1 MITLIRKNTQTKTY
15 KPIDEDKLVGY
26 MRSEGMEAAA
36 KDFREEYVVRR
47 ALNSQEEFDEQSASG
62 RGIPSICFA
71 AEWKKAQRK
80 LVMKEYNGLVLLQV
94 NNLRSTED
102 ATELRKLAS
111 QQPYTHM
118 AFVGLSSYSVMIVCR
133 ISAEKD
139 FGSYTEE
146 QLAKIQ
152 LNAYKRLHYI
162 YSAQLGLTI
171 DNINPTLDTS
181 CPLSY
186 DPDIYHNPG
195 SEPYY
200 VREDEEMTPQYK
212 GQNHTEGDKKQF
224 EISNVATLGVIFEC
238 CLSDAEEKAHTVCD
252 NPSHFDEAVL
262 SLLADFCCESG
273 LPQDYALMR
282 ARWKTRFQHINTEE
296 MTLVFSNAYKEKE
309 TVGIPYKHVDKQALM
324 AYKSEAFLNMHYEL
338 RRNVINGV
346 VQYRRK
352 DGFDY
357 SFHDLTE
364 QVMNTMTHSAIK
376 HGIGSWDK
384 DMRRIVNS
392 DIVPRYDPIAD
403 YLYLLPKWDGKD
415 RVSQLASRIPS
426 DCPELEMYLH
436 TWLLSMVAHWLGKDS
451 LHGNALVPILI
462 GGQGCGK
469 TSFCSIILPPEL
481 RDYYNDK
488 VEFKNETS
496 LVLGLSSFAL
506 INIDEFDA
514 LKKSQQPTLKYLLSK
529 NDVKLRMPYGK
540 SFEQRRR
547 YASFIATTNNLHP
560 LVDRTGSRRF
570 VCIKIADGQRI
581 DFLTPIDYQQLYS
594 QLRTEVFQ
602 SRRYWLDEEQTAALM
617 AYNTRFMQMRTLSQ
631 MLDKL
636 FEQPSSEE
644 DAEIMTSHEI
654 IALLNARFPEFNQT
668 QGTANEIGKYF
679 VSRGYTCGKKNKGA
693 IYTVKRRQI
702 E

>member
-1 MITLIRKNTQTKTY
+1 MLTIIKHNTATESY
-15 KPIDEDKLVGY
+15 KPINEERL
-26 MRSEGMEAAA
+26 MRIMCSEEMEKVAQEL
-36 KDFREEYVVRR
+36 REEYVVRR
-47 ALNSQEEFDEQSASG
+47 ALKSQKAIDDTLFSS
-62 RGIPSICFA
+62 RVPSVCFA
-71 AEWKKAQRK
+71 AEWKKVQRK
-80 LVMKEYNGLVLLQV
+80 MVMQQFNGLVLLQV

-102 ATELRKLAS
+102 AVELRHLAS

-118 AFVGLSSYSVMIVCR
+118 AFVGLSGYSVMVVCK
-133 ISAEKD
+133 ISTEKD
-139 FGSYTEE
+139 FSQYDEE

-152 LNAYKRLHYI
+152 TNAYKRLHYL

-171 DNINPTLDTS
+171 DNMAPALNLS
-181 CPLSY
+181 CPISY
-186 DPDIYHNPG
+186 DPDTYHNPS
-195 SEPYY
+195 SEPFY
-200 VREDEEMTPQYK
+200 VREEEGMVPQYK
-212 GQNHTEGDKKQF
+212 GQGSTDSETKPFD
-224 EISNVATLGVIFEC
+224 ISNVTSLGLIFEC
-238 CLSDAEEKAHTVCD
+238 CLNDAGEKARMVCND
-252 NPSHFDEAVL
+252 PAHISEATL
-262 SLLADFCCESG
+262 SLLADYCCESG

-282 ARWKTRFQHINTEE
+282 ARWKTLFQHINTEE
-296 MTLVFSNAYKEKE
+296 LSLIFSNAYKEVE
-309 TVGIPYKHVDKQALM
+309 TAGIPYKHVDKQALM

-346 VQYRRK
+346 VQYRQK
-352 DGFDY
+352 NGFDY
-357 SFHDLTE
+357 TFHDLTE

-384 DMRRIVNS
+384 DMRRIINS
-392 DIVPRYDPIAD
+392 NIVPQYDPIAD

-415 RVSQLASRIPS
+415 RVSELASRIPS
-426 DCPELEMYLH
+426 DCPDLEMYLH

-451 LHGNALVPILI
+451 LHGNALVPIFI

-469 TSFCSIILPPEL
+469 TSFCSVILPPEL

-547 YASFIATTNNLHP
+547 YASFIGTTNNLHP

-570 VCIKIADGQRI
+570 LCIRVTEGQRI
-581 DFLTPIDYQQLYS
+581 DFLTPIDYQQLYA
-594 QLRTEVFQ
+594 QLRAEVFQ
-602 SRRYWLDEEQTAALM
+602 GKRYWLDEEQTAGLM
-617 AYNTRFMQMRTLSQ
+617 AYNTRFMQMKSLPQ

-636 FEQPSSEE
+636 FELPSPEE
-644 DAEIMTSHEI
+644 EAEMFTTQQVIE
-654 IALLNARFPEFNQT
+654 LLSTHFPEFSQT

-679 VSRGYTCGKKNKGA
+679 SSRGYVCGKKNKGA
-693 IYTVKRRQI
+693 VYGVKRRPM

>member
-1 MITLIRKNTQTKTY
+1 MVTIIRKNSKTRTY
-15 KPIDEDKLVGY
+15 KTISEEKLVTMMSSGE
-26 MRSEGMEAAA
+26 MAVMA
-36 KDFREEYVVRR
+36 KDYREEYVLRR
-47 ALNSQEEFDEQSASG
+47 ALNAQNTVDESIGSSH
-62 RGIPSICFA
+62 IPNVCFA
-71 AEWKKAQRK
+71 AEWKKSQRK
-80 LVMKEYNGLVLLQV
+80 LTIKKFNGLVLLQV
-94 NNLRSTED
+94 NNLRSAED
-102 ATELRKLAS
+102 AVELRKEAS
-111 QQPYTHM
+111 RHPYTYM
-118 AFVGLSSYSVMIVCR
+118 AFVGLSGYFVMIVCR
-133 ISAEKD
+133 LSIEQD
-139 FGSYTEE
+139 YELYNEE

-152 LNAYKRLHYI
+152 HNAYQRLHYI

-171 DNINPTLDTS
+171 DNLPPALDATCS
-181 CPLSY
+181 LSY
-186 DPDIYHNPG
+186 DPDAYFNPH
-195 SEPYY
+195 SEPYF
-200 VREDEEMTPQYK
+200 VRGDEDTVPRYR
-212 GQNHTEGDKKQF
+212 GQNDAGDNARQF
-224 EISNVATLGVIFEC
+224 DISNVATLGLIFEC
-238 CLSDAEEKAHTVCD
+238 CLSDAVEKARTECSD
-252 NPSHFDEAVL
+252 PARL
-262 SLLADFCCESG
+262 SDAILTRLADYCCESG

-282 ARWKTRFQHINTEE
+282 ARWKGRFREINTEE
-296 MTLVFSNAYKEKE
+296 MTLVFSNAYEE
-309 TVGIPYKHVDKQALM
+309 MESVGIPYKHLDRQALM

-338 RRNVINGV
+338 RRNVISGV

-357 SFHDLTE
+357 EFHDLTE
-364 QVMNTMTHSAIK
+364 QVMNTMTHTAIK

-392 DIVPRYDPIAD
+392 NIVPQYDPIAD
-403 YLYLLPKWDGKD
+403 YLYQLPKWDGKD
-415 RVSQLASRIPS
+415 RVGELVRRIPS
-426 DCPELEMYLH
+426 DCLDLEMYLH

-547 YASFIATTNNLHP
+547 YASFVGTTNNLHP

-570 VCIKIADGQRI
+570 LCIKVLDGKRI

-602 SRRYWLDEEQTAALM
+602 GKRYWLDEEQTATLM
-617 AYNTRFMQMRTLSQ
+617 AHNRQFMRMQSLPQ

-636 FEQPSSEE
+636 FDHPQTKEE
-644 DAEIMTSHEI
+644 AEIITTYQVVE
-654 IALLNARFPEFNQT
+654 LLNAHFPEFNQT

-679 VSRGYTCGKKNKGA
+679 SSRGFECGKRNKGA
-693 IYTVKRRQI
+693 IYTVKYRTVD
-702 E
+702 